1 MSYFKCR
8 GDAVRIYKTK
18 SFFHWSSKHEVE
30 DLHLVKAIEEIK
42 VGINVVDLGGYLYK
56 KRIATKGRG
65 KSGSVRTILAYKRE
79 EAVFFLHGY
88 EKGEKDNIADLE
100 KNALKKLA
108 KVLLVLT
115 EEQIQKAVTNGEIKE
130 VQYVQKK

>member
-1 MSYFKCR
+1 MSYFKR
-8 GDAVRIYKTK
+8 REDAVRIYKTK

-30 DLHLVKAIEEIK
+30 DIHLVKAVEEIK

-79 EAVFFLHGY
+79 EAVFFLYGY
-88 EKGEKDNIADLE
+88 EKGEKDNIVDFE

-108 KVLLVLT
+108 KVLLTLT
-115 EEQIQKAVTNGEIKE
+115 ETQIQKAVINGEIKE
-130 VQYVQKK
+130 VKYV